1 MRDNESERPERGRE
15 RSRVIGRVRE
25 REQVRESTVRERENK
40 VKNEKREREREQ
52 SCDEG
57 NVERVSERDDQ

>member
-1 MRDNESERPERGRE
+1 M
-15 RSRVIGRVRE
+15 
-25 REQVRESTVRERENK
+25 RESTVRERENK